1 MQENQNIESMLY
13 GIGGSPGICI
23 GKAYL
28 VDKSGVDVVPK
39 FAIAKKKLGAEKKRF
54 KTAVKKTTDELREI
68 IENTPR
74 ELREHA
80 RILETHAVLLKDK
93 MLYGKTIET
102 IGKEGINAEWAL
114 TKVISI
120 LRPMFES
127 INDAYLRDRAEDI
140 AHVSERIMKN
150 LVGVKEIGI
159 GRIVKPVI
167 LVARDLSP
175 AETSQIQLDRV
186 MGFVTDGGGRASH
199 TSIIARSLGIPAVLG
214 LEKATRTIHND
225 DIIIVDGTAGVVVL
239 NPSEE
244 TLVGAGQR
252 KHAYEE
258 QSAVLVRSSHLPA
271 ETEDGVRL
279 PVRGNIEMP
288 KEVVAVLNK
297 GGDGIGLYRTEFQYI
312 ARTTFPSE
320 DELFDNYKE
329 VIEVMPNQPVTIR
342 TLDINGDKS
351 VAYIPGDAEVNPALG
366 LRSIRYC
373 LHKPHLFKTQL
384 RAILR
389 AAHYGEVRILIPM
402 ISQIEEIVATKEIL
416 KDVTAALRK
425 EGRSHGKDVKLGVMI
440 EVPSAAILAD
450 AFAREVDF
458 FSIGTNDLIQFTMA
472 IDRDNRHLAH
482 LYNPLH
488 PAIIRLLKHIADA
501 ARGNGVPV
509 FMCGE
514 MAGEPINLPI
524 LLGLGLDELSV
535 NPQAIPLVK
544 NGIRSIKAADTEE
557 FLAKVM
563 HLSTARQVEELVQ
576 STYGDLLHN
585 NLQWW
590 ED

>member
-150 LVGVKEIGI
+150 LVGVKEVGI

-244 TLVGAGQR
+244 TLVGAGQG
-252 KHAYEE
+252 KHDYEE

-342 TLDINGDKS
+342 TLDINGNKS

-373 LHKPHLFKTQL
+373 LHKPQLFKTQL

-425 EGRSHGKDVKLGVMI
+425 EGRPHGKDVKLGVMI

-501 ARGNGVPV
+501 ARENGVPV

-524 LLGLGLDELSV
+524 LLGLCLDELSV

-563 HLSTARQVEELVQ
+563 HLSTAREVEELVQ

-590 ED
+590 EH